1 MTQEIK
7 IPSDRIGAM
16 IGKGGETRRD
26 LEKTLNVTLDI
37 DSESGLITITSEEDA
52 LCEINS
58 IEVIRAIG
66 RGFSPKRAKKLLE
79 DEDMILDLIDV
90 SDIADTPAKL
100 ARVRGRIIGKEGRA
114 REQIENMTGA
124 ILSIYGKT
132 IGIIG
137 LPDQVGDAH
146 TAVNMLI
153 NGSDHNTVFNF
164 LDKKRKEA
172 KQDMLSYYY

>member
-7 IPSDRIGAM
+7 IPNDRIGAM
-16 IGKGGETRRD
+16 IGKGGETRRN
-26 LEKTLNVTLDI
+26 LEKTLNVNLDI
-37 DSESGLITITSEEDA
+37 DSETGLITVTNEEDTLA
-52 LCEINS
+52 ELNS
-58 IEVIRAIG
+58 IKVIKAIG

-79 DEDMILDLIDV
+79 DEDMILDLIDI

-124 ILSIYGKT
+124 ILSVYGKT

-137 LPDQVGDAH
+137 LPDQTDDARA
-146 TAVNMLI
+146 AVNMLI

-172 KQDMLSYYY
+172 KQDILNYYY